1 MKVIITGASGIL
13 GTAVFDAFA
22 GAHTAVGD
30 TDPHDQAVIGL
41 AHSRPGGERNLH
53 KLNLLDSA
61 AVSTFFRDAKPN
73 WVIHCAAERKPDVAE
88 KDPEGTR
95 RLNVDV
101 PAHLAVLAKELG
113 FTLIFISTW
122 LVSFIAVRPMLN
134 VLYIDYVFDGTSP
147 PYTPSAS
154 TNPVNLYGITKR
166 DGELGVLGVHD
177 ARIAVLR
184 VPIFG
189 ADTAPLR
196 RTQIQQVNVLLDVV
210 RDQSG
215 KKYNMD
221 HYQTRFPT
229 NVLDIASFLV
239 RLAQRPRDALLP
251 PVIHYSAEEP
261 FTKYEICLIFARILG
276 LPHVHIIPD
285 AGPPP
290 LGSTPR
296 PQNTQLSLRETEDL
310 GVDGGL
316 MTGGFEEWWVEYL
329 RNQTG

>member
-1 MKVIITGASGIL
+1 MKVIITGASGVL

-30 TDPHDQAVIGL
+30 TDHHDHAVIGL

-88 KDPEGTR
+88 K
-95 RLNVDV
+95 LNVDV

-113 FTLIFISTW
+113 FTLIFIST
-122 LVSFIAVRPMLN
+122 
-134 VLYIDYVFDGTSP
+134 DYVFDGTSP
-147 PYTPSAS
+147 PYTPSAP

-166 DGELGVLGVHD
+166 DSELAVLGVQD

-184 VPIFG
+184 VPILYG
-189 ADTAPLR
+189 PAPSNADSA
-196 RTQIQQVNVLLDVV
+196 VNVLLDVV

-239 RLAQRPRDALLP
+239 RLAQRPGDAVLP

-276 LPHVHIIPD
+276 LPHAHIIPD

-290 LGSTPR
+290 PGSTPR